1 MKRLD
6 GNITAELQTKIDGG
20 LNDIGEQV
28 TQWQTI
34 ATPTGFLDMTGQSTK
49 YTDFAAKVADSTH
62 VFLFDYQGDIPAENL
77 RMIIKGQI
85 YDVLFVDC
93 PMELKYHYELY
104 LKYRGRQ

>member
-1 MKRLD
+1 MKRLG
-6 GNITAELQTKIDGG
+6 GNIRAELQTKIDGG
-20 LNDIGEQV
+20 VNDIGEQV
-28 TQWQTI
+28 TQWQTV

-49 YTDFAAKVADSTH
+49 YTDFAAKIPDSTH

-77 RMIIKGQI
+77 RMIIKNQI